1 MLAHPHGSALLC
13 ILCDLLLLL
22 RQRHHRPNLFHHRQP
37 FSVPHGMQ
45 VALTLLP
52 LDEKTPGWAAKL
64 TRYSLTRCIEYN
76 DLELRLEDLEAL
88 RSGRPYVVG
97 MPLHL
102 AFIDS
107 RHGIQLL
114 LQHYFSRAC
123 RLEICLG
130 WCADQSSSHAMHV
143 WLEQPIECAGY
154 EPHSALPTAMPMVF
168 CEHSPLM
175 PPALASARVL
185 ATSAVSKMCYF

>member
-1 MLAHPHGSALLC
+1 MDWSSFWDGRESGGCCLFPPSSSGTMLAHPHGSALLC

-22 RQRHHRPNLFHHRQP
+22 RQWHHRPNLFHHRQP

-52 LDEKTPGWAAKL
+52 LDEKTPGWATKL

-76 DLELRLEDLEAL
+76 DLELRLEDSEAL

-102 AFIDS
+102 AIIDS
-107 RHGIQLL
+107 CHGIQLL
-114 LQHYFSRAC
+114 LQHQFSRAC
-123 RLEICLG
+123 R
-130 WCADQSSSHAMHV
+130 
-143 WLEQPIECAGY
+143 
-154 EPHSALPTAMPMVF
+154 
-168 CEHSPLM
+168 
-175 PPALASARVL
+175 
-185 ATSAVSKMCYF
+185 